1 MLESGL
7 PMVKLKAGAKLP
19 DDHHVVRHIPF
30 PNLRKD
36 GDENIIG
43 ILPQAFQHR
52 LDEKYLS
59 VNWLEYFE
67 LDKQDNLVQA
77 KKSITEA
84 KKSKKIAGKSH
95 FAIANVGKIKKA
107 FLNKELD
114 KIRIAYAPSKNN
126 PAHSGI
132 YQIPKEDQD
141 LMAML
146 AEELFD
152 EMYMAS
158 AIK

>member
-7 PMVKLKAGAKLP
+7 LMARLRAGAKLS
-19 DDHHVVRHIPF
+19 DEHHVVRHIPF

-36 GDENIIG
+36 GDEKVIG
-43 ILPQAFQHR
+43 ILPQAFQHK

-67 LDKQDNLVQA
+67 LDKGNNLVQT
-77 KKSITEA
+77 KKSIIEA
-84 KKSKKIAGKSH
+84 KKSKKISGKSY

-126 PAHSGI
+126 PAHSGM

-152 EMYMAS
+152 EMYVAS

>member
-1 MLESGL
+1 M
-7 PMVKLKAGAKLP
+7 
-19 DDHHVVRHIPF
+19 RHIPF

-107 FLNKELD
+107 LWF
-114 KIRIAYAPSKNN
+114 I
-126 PAHSGI
+126 
-132 YQIPKEDQD
+132 D
-141 LMAML
+141 L
-146 AEELFD
+146 
-152 EMYMAS
+152 
-158 AIK
+158 